1 VQEYF
6 SKMPWLACPDL
17 PKCQQLATSLGIM
30 SVPTLLVFGPRG
42 NILTRAG
49 VRSVMQDPKGDGFPW
64 EGSGDNVG
72 LNLMQKVF
80 VAVLIIVLLRSI
92 ASHWL

>member
-1 VQEYF
+1 MQNYF

-17 PKCQQLATSLGIM
+17 KVCKQLAGSLSVF
-30 SVPTLLVFGPRG
+30 SVPTLIVFSPKG

-49 VRSVMQDPKGDGFPW
+49 VRSVIKDPKGSGFPW
-64 EGSGDNVG
+64 ESSGDSMG
-72 LNLMQKVF
+72 LDLMQKVF
-80 VAVLIIVLLRSI
+80 VTILVIVLLRAI